1 MRISVFIPE
10 ISDPLSAHNHALYLD
25 DYPIQFTV
33 DQLSNTM
40 VSDIDRTFKVL
51 WATHVNKV
59 VDIIDGYSPL
69 YLPEYVEDIVVGK
82 LMFISAI
89 TPHPTTIEVVGGDI
103 TGNLLITLEEGF

>member
-1 MRISVFIPE
+1 MHISVFIPE
-10 ISDPLSAHNHALYLD
+10 ISDPLSAHHHALYLD
-25 DYPIQFTV
+25 DYPIQFTA

-40 VSDIDRTFKVL
+40 LSDLDQTFKVL
-51 WATHVNKV
+51 WATHVNRV
-59 VDIIDGYSPL
+59 LDIADIYTPL
-69 YLPEYVEDIVVGK
+69 HLPEYVEDIVVGK